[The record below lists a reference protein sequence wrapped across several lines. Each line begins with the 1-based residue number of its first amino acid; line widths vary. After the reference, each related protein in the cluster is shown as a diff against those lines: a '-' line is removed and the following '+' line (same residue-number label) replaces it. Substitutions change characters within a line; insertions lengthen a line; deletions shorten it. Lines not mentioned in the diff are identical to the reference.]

1 MKFIDKIIL
10 CIFSVLIL
18 LESVFLCFFVFGW
31 INVTDFYVA
40 INRLLADS
48 GSCNILLGLCAIF
61 ILLAIKG
68 IFFESKTEEEKDS
81 NTGILLENDDGKL
94 IVTKEALISIV
105 NSVVS
110 GFESVKSQQCK
121 IVLDENNDLSI
132 MLTMEVSD
140 NAIIKELSNNIQ
152 LRIKEEI
159 KKSLDVDVKKLDIKV
174 KNLIEES
181 NEAKDK

>member
-1 MKFIDKIIL
+1 MKFIDKMIL
-10 CIFSVLIL
+10 CIFSVLVL
-18 LESVFLCFFVFGW
+18 LVSVFSCFLIFGW
-31 INVTDFYVA
+31 VDVTEFYVA
-40 INRLLADS
+40 ITRLLADKV
-48 GSCNILLGLCAIF
+48 SCNVLLGLNVVF

-110 GFESVKSQQCK
+110 GFESVKCQQCK
-121 IVLDENNDLSI
+121 IVLDENSDLSI
-132 MLTMEVSD
+132 LLTIEVSD

-152 LRIKEEI
+152 VRIKEEI

-181 NEAKDK
+181 NETKDK